1 MVKVAGPVGQGV
13 TGEVSALPELF
24 AESLGDGWM
33 RSFFFFSGRDL
44 LSTASPPSPP
54 RRARSAGLRGPSL
67 A

>member
-1 MVKVAGPVGQGV
+1 M
-13 TGEVSALPELF
+13 LPELF

-54 RRARSAGLRGPSL
+54 HHPRSAGLRGPSL
-67 A
+67 T